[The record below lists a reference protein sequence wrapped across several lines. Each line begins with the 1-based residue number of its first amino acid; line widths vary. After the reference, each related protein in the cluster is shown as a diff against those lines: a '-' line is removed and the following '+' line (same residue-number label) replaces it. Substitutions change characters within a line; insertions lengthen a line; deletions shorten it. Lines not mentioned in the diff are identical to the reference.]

1 MTKKYHIK
9 KLYKENEIIEKVC
22 VITKNEKIIGFDK
35 DLYDQKLAFE
45 IMIPGFI
52 DLQIYGAL
60 NSLLMVESD
69 YLTIKKINTHNTKN
83 GTFYFQPT
91 IASESNSTIL
101 KAIDAVKNYFA
112 KGGKGCIGLHVEGP
126 WINPLKKGA
135 HSLKYIHSPEFD
147 EVKKI
152 IDYADGVISMI
163 TIAPEVVSD
172 QIIEFLIKKGIII
185 SIGHS
190 ALDFKSANYYFNKGI
205 YTCTHLFNA
214 MPQIHHREPG
224 LIEAILN
231 EPNVFSSI
239 ICDGYHVDFNMIKLA
254 HQLKKNKLFC
264 ITDAVTESNKG
275 EYVHKLEGEIYKNK
289 GVLSGSSITMLQ
301 SFKNLIQKVGLSVS
315 DAVKM
320 CCYTPSKVIS
330 PKIKINQLEINSYCT
345 FNILDKNYNLIK

>member
-1 MTKKYHIK
+1 
-9 KLYKENEIIEKVC
+9 
-22 VITKNEKIIGFDK
+22 
-35 DLYDQKLAFE
+35 
-45 IMIPGFI
+45 
-52 DLQIYGAL
+52 
-60 NSLLMVESD
+60 MVESD

-172 QIIEFLIKKGIII
+172 QIIEFLIKKEIII

-190 ALDFKSANYYFNKGI
+190 DLDFKSVSIPLKSASLSTKS
-205 YTCTHLFNA
+205 
-214 MPQIHHREPG
+214 
-224 LIEAILN
+224 
-231 EPNVFSSI
+231 FSFFEIDDCIFLCSNFR
-239 ICDGYHVDFNMIKLA
+239 DLY
-254 HQLKKNKLFC
+254 LFC
-264 ITDAVTESNKG
+264 IS
-275 EYVHKLEGEIYKNK
+275 L
-289 GVLSGSSITMLQ
+289 
-301 SFKNLIQKVGLSVS
+301 
-315 DAVKM
+315 
-320 CCYTPSKVIS
+320 
-330 PKIKINQLEINSYCT
+330 
-345 FNILDKNYNLIK
+345 

>member
-22 VITKNEKIIGFDK
+22 VITNNEKIIGFDK
-35 DLYDQKLAFE
+35 DLYDPKLAFE

-101 KAIDAVKNYFA
+101 KAIDGVKNYFS

-163 TIAPEVVSD
+163 TIAPEVVSY
-172 QIIEFLIKKGIII
+172 QIIEFLIKKGIVI

-205 YTCTHLFNA
+205 NTCTHLFNA

-224 LIEAILN
+224 LIEAIFN
-231 EPNVFSSI
+231 EANVFSSI

-254 HQLKKNKLFC
+254 HKIKKNKLFC

-345 FNILDKNYNLIK
+345 FNILDENYNLIK